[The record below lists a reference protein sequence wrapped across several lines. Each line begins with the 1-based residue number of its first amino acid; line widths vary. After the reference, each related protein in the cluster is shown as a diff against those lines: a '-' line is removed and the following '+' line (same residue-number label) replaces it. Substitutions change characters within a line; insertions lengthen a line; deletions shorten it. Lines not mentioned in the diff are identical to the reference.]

1 LEAISQRYGRRQTDL
16 LLGHVAGILRNA
28 LRTADILFRSD
39 NEEFVLLLAQTHFGT
54 ASDIASRMAE
64 NVRDEPWVLE
74 DGQEMQVEIDVGVAV
89 QPLDGLSWE
98 EVLATARS
106 RIGSHRVHT
115 AETLR
120 TIH

>member
-1 LEAISQRYGRRQTDL
+1 MWRVFSVIPCGQLISCSDQITKNSFFCLHRRISVQ
-16 LLGHVAGILRNA
+16 
-28 LRTADILFRSD
+28 
-39 NEEFVLLLAQTHFGT
+39 

-89 QPLDGLSWE
+89 QSLDGLSWE

-115 AETLR
+115 AETPR